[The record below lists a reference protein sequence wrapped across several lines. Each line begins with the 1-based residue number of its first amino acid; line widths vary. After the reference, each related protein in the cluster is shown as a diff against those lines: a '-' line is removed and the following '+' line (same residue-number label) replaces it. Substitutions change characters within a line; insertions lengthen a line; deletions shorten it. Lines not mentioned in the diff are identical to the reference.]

1 MRDQTPTSPPW
12 NRRCL
17 GALWYLIVFVLGA
30 NQAGALAG
38 TYQPAPVSP
47 LAQREPLGSEQHMPV
62 AELDQILRA
71 TQAKLEELSDAMAIL
86 AQEQASARHTELEN
100 SNELANARI
109 AELTKA
115 LAAAVQEASD
125 LDEELAR
132 LRGKN
137 AQLEESVA
145 RAHAARE
152 DSEAKAAEL
161 TGLREA
167 LEAAGQELATAA
179 STRQQVETRVSELEE
194 VVERSSAESDYLKT
208 ELRDAKEQLDQ
219 AVGAVVQAER
229 ARQAASSEV
238 ESLRAEAEGAREELS
253 AARTEI
259 ERFKTANT
267 ELRQLAASWHVASR
281 SAVELARYNLILM
294 DEKIEELDAALAVAR
309 EAPTRRPR
317 PNQDPADDE
326 GSSGTA
332 VPSTMA
338 PQASAPE
345 LAAKTDAR
353 RPADSATDLSIYPI
367 GEQ

>member
-1 MRDQTPTSPPW
+1 MHDQTPASPPW

-17 GALWYLIVFVLGA
+17 RALSYLSVLVLGA
-30 NQAGALAG
+30 NQAGALEGA
-38 TYQPAPVSP
+38 YQPAPVSL
-47 LAQREPLGSEQHMPV
+47 LAQRDPLGSEQQMPL

-71 TQAKLEELSDAMAIL
+71 TQVKLEELSGAMAIL

-115 LAAAVQEASD
+115 VAAALQEASN

-132 LRGKN
+132 LRRKN
-137 AQLEESVA
+137 AQLEESLA
-145 RAHAARE
+145 SAHAARE
-152 DSEAKAAEL
+152 DSEAKAVEL
-161 TGLREA
+161 TGLREE

-179 STRQQVETRVSELEE
+179 NTRQQVEARVSELEQ
-194 VVERSSAESDYLKT
+194 VVKRSSAESESLKT

-219 AVGAVVQAER
+219 AVGAVVRAER
-229 ARQAASSEV
+229 AREAASSEA

-253 AARTEI
+253 AARTEV
-259 ERFKTANT
+259 ERFKSTNT
-267 ELRQLAASWHVASR
+267 ELRQLVASWHVASR
-281 SAVELARYNLILM
+281 SAVEAARYNLILM
-294 DEKIEELDAALAVAR
+294 GEKIEELDAALAVAR

-317 PNQDPADDE
+317 PNQNPADDE

-332 VPSTMA
+332 VPATMA

-345 LAAKTDAR
+345 LAAKTDTR
-353 RPADSATDLSIYPI
+353 RTADSATELSIYPI

>member
-1 MRDQTPTSPPW
+1 MHDQTPASPPW

-17 GALWYLIVFVLGA
+17 RALSYLSVLVLGA

-38 TYQPAPVSP
+38 AYQPAPLSL
-47 LAQREPLGSEQHMPV
+47 LAQREPLGAEQQMPL

-71 TQAKLEELSDAMAIL
+71 TQAKLEELSGAMAIQ

-115 LAAAVQEASD
+115 VAAAVQEASD
-125 LDEELAR
+125 LDEELAQ
-132 LRGKN
+132 LRRKN
-137 AQLEESVA
+137 AQLEESLA
-145 RAHAARE
+145 RAHAAWE
-152 DSEAKAAEL
+152 DSEAKA
-161 TGLREA
+161 TVLREE

-179 STRQQVETRVSELEE
+179 STRQQVEARVSELEE
-194 VVERSSAESDYLKT
+194 VVERSSAESEYLKT

-229 ARQAASSEV
+229 SRQAASSEA

-253 AARTEI
+253 AARTEV
-259 ERFKTANT
+259 ERFKSANT
-267 ELRQLAASWHVASR
+267 ELRQLVASWHVASR
-281 SAVELARYNLILM
+281 SAVETARYNLILM

-353 RPADSATDLSIYPI
+353 RTADGATELSIHPI